1 MACPFTATWPR
12 RDRWQ
17 TVPVSTPGLQLLL
30 PAGLS
35 ASAVADALAGEVP
48 LVTQKAH
55 TIERTFW
62 DTFDGRV
69 HDAGLA
75 LVDAGRRLAL
85 TDATTYAEH
94 AGDSH
99 RRGPARLLAGDLPA
113 GPLRERLE
121 PLIEMRAIAPI
132 ARVRS
137 RMLPLNVLDDV
148 GKIVVRLRVE
158 ESTALA
164 GDGRSVVLPPRLH
177 VIPVRGYDRELDELR
192 VLLCNEMG
200 LVEAPRPAHHDA
212 VDALGGTVGG
222 TSSKLRLELRAEERA
237 DVAAVTI
244 LRRLLEVVELNL
256 PGTLENTDSEFLHDL
271 RVAVRRTRAL
281 QRELRAV
288 FAPEPLRV
296 FRDGF
301 KELQRVTGPTRDL
314 DVQMLEFDELAAGLP
329 DAVAGDVAPLRR
341 LLEDHLVVER
351 RTMVRTLRSERT
363 RGLLDNWSQLLDR
376 LVASGAAAGT
386 DGAAGSAA
394 APGTDGAAGS
404 DAAPGTDRVAG
415 SGAASGPYGAAGS
428 GAAAR
433 PYGAAGS
440 GAASGP
446 DGAAG
451 SNAVAGVDGAA
462 GSEAASGPD
471 GAAGSDAAAG
481 PDAALPV
488 GDVAGRRIAK
498 VYRRMVK
505 MGAAIDDDTPAEALH
520 ELRKQGKELR
530 YLLEFFS
537 SLYPSA
543 VVKPMVS
550 SLKELQDV
558 LGRFQDREVQADLL
572 RSLGD
577 EVAVLEGGAAALMAM
592 GVLVQRL
599 AAEQTHARAQFTE
612 SFAGFAAKSQRKLVE
627 QTFGCRG

>member
-1 MACPFTATWPR
+1 VTAL
-12 RDRWQ
+12 
-17 TVPVSTPGLQLLL
+17 GLQLLL

-48 LVTQKAH
+48 IVTQKAH
-55 TIERTFW
+55 TVDRTFW
-62 DTFDGRV
+62 DTFDGRLRG
-69 HDAGLA
+69 AGIALA
-75 LVDAGRRLAL
+75 DAGRRLSL
-85 TDATTYAEH
+85 LDPTTYVEQV
-94 AGDSH
+94 GDTH
-99 RRGPARLLAGDLPA
+99 RRGSARLLAGDLPA

-121 PLIEMRAIAPI
+121 PLIEMRALTPI

-158 ESTALA
+158 EATAAVA
-164 GDGRSVVLPPRLH
+164 GEHPGIELTSRLH
-177 VIPVRGYDRELDELR
+177 VVPVLGYDGELAQLR
-192 VLLCNEMG
+192 ALLSNGLG
-200 LVEAPRPAHHDA
+200 LVEAARPVHDEA
-212 VDALGGTVGG
+212 VEAGGGTVGG
-222 TSSKLRLELRAEERA
+222 TSSKLRLELHPEQRA
-237 DVAAVTI
+237 DTAAVTI
-244 LRRLLEVVELNL
+244 LRRLLEIVELNL
-256 PGTLENTDSEFLHDL
+256 PGTLENVDSEFLHDL

-301 KELQRVTGPTRDL
+301 KELQRITGPTRDL
-314 DVQMLEFDELAAGLP
+314 DVQLLEFEALSAGLP
-329 DAVAGDVAPLRR
+329 QAVAGDVAPLRR

-351 RTMVRTLRSERT
+351 RTMVRILRSDRT
-363 RGLLDNWSQLLDR
+363 RGLLDNWSQFLDR
-376 LVASGAAAGT
+376 LAAAAAAAASG
-386 DGAAGSAA
+386 DGAAG
-394 APGTDGAAGS
+394 
-404 DAAPGTDRVAG
+404 
-415 SGAASGPYGAAGS
+415 
-428 GAAAR
+428 
-433 PYGAAGS
+433 
-440 GAASGP
+440 P
-446 DGAAG
+446 D
-451 SNAVAGVDGAA
+451 V
-462 GSEAASGPD
+462 
-471 GAAGSDAAAG
+471 AAG
-481 PDAALPV
+481 PEAARPV
-488 GDVAGRRIAK
+488 GDVAGRRIAR

-505 MGAAIDDDTPAEALH
+505 MGKAIDDDTPAEALH

-537 SLYPSA
+537 SLYSGA

-550 SLKELQDV
+550 SLKGLQDV
-558 LGRFQDREVQADLL
+558 LGRFQDREVQAGLL

-599 AAEQTHARAQFTE
+599 GEEQALARAQFAE

>member
-1 MACPFTATWPR
+1 VTA
-12 RDRWQ
+12 
-17 TVPVSTPGLQLLL
+17 PGLQLLL

-48 LVTQKAH
+48 IVTQKAH

-62 DTFDGRV
+62 DTFDGRL
-69 HDAGLA
+69 HGAGVALA
-75 LVDAGRRLAL
+75 DAGRRLSL
-85 TDATTYAEH
+85 LDPATYLEQ
-94 AGDSH
+94 AGDTH
-99 RRGPARLLAGDLPA
+99 RRGSKRLLAGDLPP

-121 PLIEMRAIAPI
+121 PLIEMRALTPI

-158 ESTALA
+158 ESTVVA
-164 GDGRSVVLPPRLH
+164 GEPPGVGLPSRLH
-177 VIPVRGYDRELDELR
+177 VIPVLGYDRELDELR
-192 VLLCNEMG
+192 ALLSSALG
-200 LVEAPRPAHHDA
+200 LVEASRPVHDEA
-212 VDALGGTVGG
+212 VEAQGGTVGG
-222 TSSKLRLELRAEERA
+222 TSSKLRLKLRAEQRA
-237 DVAAVTI
+237 DAAAVTI
-244 LRRLLEVVELNL
+244 LRRLLEIVELNL
-256 PGTLENTDSEFLHDL
+256 PGAFENVDSEFLHDL

-301 KELQRVTGPTRDL
+301 KELQRITGPTRDL
-314 DVQMLEFDELAAGLP
+314 DVQLLEFGELAAGLP

-351 RTMVRTLRSERT
+351 RTMVRTLRSDRT
-363 RGLLDNWSQLLDR
+363 RGLLDNWSQFLDR
-376 LVASGAAAGT
+376 LTACAAASP
-386 DGAAGSAA
+386 DAA
-394 APGTDGAAGS
+394 AQAD
-404 DAAPGTDRVAG
+404 V
-415 SGAASGPYGAAGS
+415 
-428 GAAAR
+428 
-433 PYGAAGS
+433 
-440 GAASGP
+440 
-446 DGAAG
+446 
-451 SNAVAGVDGAA
+451 
-462 GSEAASGPD
+462 
-471 GAAGSDAAAG
+471 AAG
-481 PDAALPV
+481 PDAARPV
-488 GDVAGRRIAK
+488 RDIAGRRIAK

-537 SLYPSA
+537 SLYPGA

-550 SLKELQDV
+550 SLKDLQDV
-558 LGRFQDREVQADLL
+558 LGRFQDREVQAGLL

-577 EVAVLEGGAAALMAM
+577 EVGVLDGGAAALMAM

-599 AAEQTHARAQFTE
+599 SEEQAVARAQFAE
-612 SFAGFAAKSQRKLVE
+612 SFAGFAARSQRKLVE